1 MSGRAKHDARRTNR
15 SRTKGYHPVVNTSSK
30 LVSVVAGAST
40 LLAAAVAVGTF
51 ERWSVTSSPSDVT
64 ANVAATAQQPVAELP
79 FRKAAVTTMV
89 GVPPTRTIQNAVK
102 RQPSKSGK
110 ASTLA
115 RQAQAAARTLGAPT
129 RQGVVAGSS
138 APFAFN
144 LASFNVLG
152 SNHTQPGGDAH
163 GYAPGRVR
171 IQWAAETIRNDA
183 LDIVGL
189 SEIQRDQYT
198 ALMQNIGGNYASYPG
213 TSLGFPGIPTN
224 VIWRKDKFTQL
235 DASYIT
241 IPFVGQKR
249 YMPVVHLQENATGRD
264 FYIINGHNAPNGRQA
279 ERDAALKVEISKI
292 NELRSQT
299 HVPVF
304 FFGDLN
310 EKVNALCKV
319 TSQTDLW
326 AASPTGN
333 IRNCT
338 GFRGMRLDWLF
349 GSDTTFSNYH
359 QDRSALVKKTTDHAV
374 VYAHAAVS

>member
-1 MSGRAKHDARRTNR
+1 
-15 SRTKGYHPVVNTSSK
+15 VVNSSSK
-30 LVSVVAGAST
+30 LVSVVVGAST

-51 ERWSVTSSPSDVT
+51 ERWSVTSSPADVT
-64 ANVAATAQQPVAELP
+64 ANVAAAQQPITGLP

-89 GVPPTRTIQNAVK
+89 GVPPTRTMQNAVK
-102 RQPSKSGK
+102 RQAGKAGK
-110 ASTLA
+110 ASALA
-115 RQAQAAARTLGAPT
+115 RQAQTAARTLAAP
-129 RQGVVAGSS
+129 RQAAVAAS
-138 APFAFN
+138 FAFN

-152 SNHTQPGGDAH
+152 SNHTQPGADAS

-171 IQWAAETIRNDA
+171 IQWAAETIRDDA

-224 VIWRKDKFTQL
+224 VIWRKDKFTEL
-235 DASYIT
+235 DASHIT

-249 YMPVVHLQENATGRD
+249 YMPVVHLKDNGTGRD

-279 ERDAALKVEISKI
+279 ERDAALKIEISKI
-292 NELRSQT
+292 NELRTQYQ
-299 HVPVF
+299 VPVF

-349 GSDTTFSNYH
+349 GSNTTFSGYR

-374 VYAHAAVS
+374 VYARATVS

>member
-1 MSGRAKHDARRTNR
+1 MSGRPKSGARPTNR
-15 SRTKGYHPVVNTSSK
+15 SRRKGYHPVVNSSSK
-30 LVSVVAGAST
+30 LVSVVVGAST
-40 LLAAAVAVGTF
+40 LLAAAAAVGTF
-51 ERWSVTSSPSDVT
+51 ERGSVTSSPADVT
-64 ANVAATAQQPVAELP
+64 ANMAATAQQPVAGLP
-79 FRKAAVTTMV
+79 FRKAGVTTMV
-89 GVPPTRTIQNAVK
+89 GVPPTRTVQNAVK
-102 RQPSKSGK
+102 RQAGK
-110 ASTLA
+110 AGKTSTLA
-115 RQAQAAARTLGAPT
+115 TPTGQAA
-129 RQGVVAGSS
+129 VAGS
-138 APFAFN
+138 FAFN

-152 SNHTQPGGDAH
+152 SNHTQPGADAS

-171 IQWAAETIRNDA
+171 IQWAAETIRDDA

-224 VIWRKDKFTQL
+224 VIWRKDKFTEL
-235 DASYIT
+235 DANYIT
-241 IPFVGQKR
+241 IPFVGQQR
-249 YMPVVHLQENATGRD
+249 YMPVVHLRDNGTGRD

-279 ERDAALKVEISKI
+279 ERDAALKIEISKI
-292 NELRSQT
+292 NELRTTYQ
-299 HVPVF
+299 VPVF

-310 EKVNALCKV
+310 EKVNALCTV

-338 GFRGMRLDWLF
+338 GFTGMRLDWLF
-349 GSDTTFSNYH
+349 GSNTTFSGYH

-374 VYAHAAVS
+374 VYARATVS